1 MASAVSS
8 LSPVEQLYD
17 VVEQEISILDV
28 QQRNLQQLCNVVMSM
43 FAAPC

>member
-17 VVEQEISILDV
+17 VVEQISILDV